1 MQSPTASKINNFF
14 KKCFSYYTSSFIG
27 FFSGATADHKGSIR
41 RHTGKQA
48 QSCCILKLC
57 FKHGC
62 STALW
67 ISSLVL
73 LASFYHLH
81 ILIPNIQLHDL
92 SAWLSHWT
100 PRAGLWGPP
109 IATLSTCGRQYLIKS
124 ICSLLS
130 QNSEAPSNVDLQHS
144 NHRTICSARS
154 LSILLTEAL
163 KSGGGMEDTMP
174 WIIP

>member
-1 MQSPTASKINNFF
+1 MLLLLYIIFYWFLFRSHSRSQGQYQKT
-14 KKCFSYYTSSFIG
+14 YRQT
-27 FFSGATADHKGSIR
+27 R
-41 RHTGKQA
+41 